1 MRILLLSRSS
11 PLSFRPQRFPAAN
24 SLEPLVCPPAI
35 SYSLAGA
42 RLNNIE
48 EFMMV
53 RAVAVLAIAGLCGL
67 FSLSANA
74 ANSDQAAAL
83 KKASA
88 DCRAQVKEYAK
99 YNATSWYARHKMVK
113 KCLKGVP
120 WRQS

>member
-1 MRILLLSRSS
+1 
-11 PLSFRPQRFPAAN
+11 
-24 SLEPLVCPPAI
+24 
-35 SYSLAGA
+35 
-42 RLNNIE
+42 
-48 EFMMV
+48 MMV
-53 RAVAVLAIAGLCGL
+53 RAVAVLVIAGLCGL
-67 FSLSANA
+67 CSLSANA

>member
-1 MRILLLSRSS
+1 
-11 PLSFRPQRFPAAN
+11 
-24 SLEPLVCPPAI
+24 
-35 SYSLAGA
+35 
-42 RLNNIE
+42 
-48 EFMMV
+48 MMV
-53 RAVAVLAIAGLCGL
+53 RAVTVLVVASLCGL

-74 ANSDQAAAL
+74 ANNDQAAAL
-83 KKASA
+83 KKATA

>member
-1 MRILLLSRSS
+1 
-11 PLSFRPQRFPAAN
+11 
-24 SLEPLVCPPAI
+24 
-35 SYSLAGA
+35 
-42 RLNNIE
+42 
-48 EFMMV
+48 MV
-53 RAVAVLAIAGLCGL
+53 RAVTVLVVASLCGL

-74 ANSDQAAAL
+74 ANNDQAAAL
-83 KKASA
+83 KKATA